1 MNKPSLA
8 HNVCLASPWVP
19 TSVVP
24 LAATTPDLAQSE
36 QNGGAANQENPAPP
50 LAPASTS
57 AIPGEAPSGFVCQ
70 HCQQFNVLRSAGDT
84 WYTVTA
90 GRNVGVF
97 RGWYVTVWIFS
108 LDVH

>member
-1 MNKPSLA
+1 MTIPSLA

-24 LAATTPDLAQSE
+24 LAASSAAPDAAQSE
-36 QNGGAANQENPAPP
+36 HNEGTVNQGDPAP
-50 LAPASTS
+50 LALASTS

-70 HCQQFNVLRSAGDT
+70 HCQQFNFLRSAGDT

-90 GRNVGVF
+90 GHNVGVF
-97 RGWYVTVWIFS
+97 RGWYDISDFQS
-108 LDVH
+108 